1 MQWSIHVERE
11 LACSIQT
18 SYVRPEEEKSRK
30 AFCGVL
36 GAFIFLGS
44 TDLKE
49 WAPKLYTTMHYFIK
63 FTFYRAVIGI
73 VRIP

>member
-1 MQWSIHVERE
+1 M
-11 LACSIQT
+11 ACSIQT

-30 AFCGVL
+30 PFCGVL
-36 GAFIFLGS
+36 GAFISLRS

-49 WAPKLYTTMHYFIK
+49 LAPKLYTTMHYFIK
-63 FTFYRAVIGI
+63 FIFYLTLIGI

>member
-18 SYVRPEEEKSRK
+18 CYVRPEEEKSRK
-30 AFCGVL
+30 PFCEVL
-36 GAFIFLGS
+36 GAFISLGS

-49 WAPKLYTTMHYFIK
+49 WAPKLYTTMHYLIK
-63 FTFYRAVIGI
+63 FIFYLTVIGI